1 MGIETHRTIDTIGD
15 AWDELADEVG
25 AAPFLRPG
33 WFKAWHEAFGC
44 GALTIVA
51 VRRGP
56 RVAALLPL
64 VERRGGAR
72 SPTNDHTPLFD
83 ILAVD
88 EAAACDLAGAVL
100 ERHPRSV
107 TLQLVDPDAPATRG
121 WLAGASAAGYAT
133 ASAPILR
140 SPYIDT
146 TCGWAEYEARIDSK
160 MKSDIRRRRRR
171 MDDAGEVTLEVHDG
185 TSGLD
190 ALLDEGFRVE
200 AAGWKGQTGTAIIA
214 SPTTRRFY
222 TQVARWA
229 AERGWLRLCFLRLDG
244 HPVAFDYNVHA
255 GRVYYGLKGGYD
267 EAFRRF
273 SPGKV
278 LLMAMIERIFDEG
291 VDRYDFLGEEEPYKL
306 DWSDGTRPRVLAQA
320 FSPSPLG
327 VVERIAYTHG
337 RPLAKRALAGA
348 RRFRG
353 PRPRPAGAPADPAR
367 ARP

>member
-1 MGIETHRTIDTIGD
+1 MGIETHGMIESIADEWD
-15 AWDELADEVG
+15 ALADEVD

-33 WFKAWHEAFGC
+33 WFAAWNAAFGS
-44 GALTIVA
+44 GDLTIVA

-56 RVAALLPL
+56 RLVAVLPL

-72 SPTNDHTPLFD
+72 SPTNDHTPMFD
-83 ILAVD
+83 VLAVD
-88 EAAACDLAGAVL
+88 EAAARELARRTLQG
-100 ERHPRSV
+100 RPRSV
-107 TLQLVDPDAPATRG
+107 TLQLVDPDATATRG
-121 WLAGASAAGYAT
+121 WLAGAADAGYAT

-146 TCGWAEYEARIDSK
+146 ICGWAAYEGRIDAK

-171 MDDAGEVTLEVHDG
+171 MEDEGEVALEVHDG
-185 TSGLD
+185 TRDLD

-200 AAGWKGQTGTAIIA
+200 ASGWKGQTGTAIIA

-244 HPVAFDYNVHA
+244 RPVAFDYNLHA

-273 SPGKV
+273 APGKV
-278 LLMAMIERIFDEG
+278 LLMAMIERIFEEG

-327 VVERIAYTHG
+327 TVERIAYTHG

-353 PRPRPAGAPADPAR
+353 RRPRPATTPGTHAKG
-367 ARP
+367 RP

>member
-1 MGIETHRTIDTIGD
+1 MGTETHRTIDSIAD
-15 AWDELADEVG
+15 AWDELADEID
-25 AAPFLRPG
+25 APPFLRPG
-33 WFKAWHEAFGC
+33 WFAAWHEAFGC
-44 GALTIVA
+44 AELTIVA
-51 VRRGP
+51 VRRGT
-56 RVAALLPL
+56 RLAAVLPL
-64 VERRGGAR
+64 VERHGGAR

-88 EAAACDLAGAVL
+88 DAAAHDLARAAL
-100 ERHPRSV
+100 ERRPRSV

-121 WLAGASAAGYAT
+121 WLTGAAAAGYAT
-133 ASAPILR
+133 ASALILR

-146 TCGWAEYEARIDSK
+146 TCEWAAYEARIDAK

-171 MDDAGEVTLEVHDG
+171 MDDEGEVTLEVHDG
-185 TSGLD
+185 TTGLD
-190 ALLDEGFRVE
+190 ALLDEGFHVE

-222 TQVARWA
+222 RQVARWA

-244 HPVAFDYNVHA
+244 HPVAFDYNIHA

-278 LLMAMIERIFDEG
+278 LLMSMIERIFDEG
-291 VDRYDFLGEEEPYKL
+291 VDRYDFLGEDEPYKL

-327 VVERIAYTHG
+327 AVERIAYTHG

-348 RRFRG
+348 RRFRAR
-353 PRPRPAGAPADPAR
+353 RPRQAGASGGPTK